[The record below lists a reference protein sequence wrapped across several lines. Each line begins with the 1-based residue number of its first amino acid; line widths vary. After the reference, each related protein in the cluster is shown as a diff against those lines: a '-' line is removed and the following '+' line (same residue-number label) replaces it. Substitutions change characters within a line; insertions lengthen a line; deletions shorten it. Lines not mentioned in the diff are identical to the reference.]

1 MDAERAVLG
10 SILKNSEA
18 MNRVVDILADPLD
31 FYAPKHQVIYRAALE
46 LYEANEPIDIT
57 TVVSHLEQRD
67 ALKDVGGRVYLVDLI
82 EEVASTANVA
92 AHAEIILE
100 RGLLRRLIEASNEI
114 VTSCYA
120 QELEAAQLLDRAEAT
135 IFRLSESRLR
145 QGFTPVKPLVDST
158 IRTIDEQVSEGGL
171 TGMQTG
177 FDDLD
182 SLTLGLH
189 NGDLIVIAGRPS
201 MGKTALAMN
210 IAENVSTRAGDP
222 KKVGIFSIEMSK
234 EALVLRM
241 LCGRA
246 RLNQQKVR
254 SGRLSD
260 SDWQRLPIAGSALS
274 EAQIYID
281 DSPSLSPL
289 DMRAKA
295 RRLKSQYGLD
305 LLIVDY
311 IQLMHSTVRVENRQ
325 QEISMITR
333 NLKSLAK
340 ELDIP
345 VIALSQLSR
354 AVEQRGG
361 DKRPQLADLRES
373 GAIEQDA
380 DLVLLLYRE
389 EFYRSHLERN
399 DPKFLEVQG
408 KAEVIV
414 AKQRNGPT
422 GSVKLAFLSEFAQ
435 FAKLETQRTDMPP
448 GVQPVDGGNA
458 PF

>member
-10 SILKNSEA
+10 SILKSPDA
-18 MNRVVDILADPLD
+18 ANRVVDILADPLD
-31 FYAPKHQVIYRAALE
+31 FYSPKHQLIYRAVLD

-57 TVVSHLEQRD
+57 TVVSYLEQRNR
-67 ALKDVGGRVYLVDLI
+67 LKDVGGRVYLVELVEDI
-82 EEVASTANVA
+82 ASTANIA
-92 AHAEIILE
+92 SHADIVMES
-100 RGLLRRLIEASNEI
+100 GLLRRLIAASNEI
-114 VTSCYA
+114 ITSCYNH
-120 QELEAAQLLDRAEAT
+120 ELDVAQLLDQAEST

-145 QGFTPVKPLVDST
+145 QGFTSVKPLIDST
-158 IRTIDEQVSEGGL
+158 LKTIDEQVSEGGL

-177 FDDLD
+177 FDGLD

-210 IAENVSTRAGDP
+210 IAENVSTREINP
-222 KKVGIFSIEMSK
+222 RTVGIFSIEMSK
-234 EALVLRM
+234 EALILRM

-274 EAQIYID
+274 AAPIYID

-295 RRLKSQYGLD
+295 RRLKSQFGLD

-311 IQLMHSTVRVENRQ
+311 IQLMHSSVRAENRQ
-325 QEISMITR
+325 QEISLITR

-361 DKRPQLADLRES
+361 EKRPQLADLRES

-380 DLVLLLYRE
+380 DLVLMLYRE
-389 EFYRSHLERN
+389 EFYRSHLDRN
-399 DPKFLEVQG
+399 DPKYLEVQG

-448 GVQPVDGGNA
+448 GVQPVDGGNV